1 MTKPEQDRKY
11 FAIRLFQEGQ
21 SMVPFGAAGIWHRF
35 ASLENDDYHIRPW
48 LEVSTDCNGCIGNDI
63 DENQDGHE
71 GIDGNLGTPLDA

>member
-1 MTKPEQDRKY
+1 
-11 FAIRLFQEGQ
+11 
-21 SMVPFGAAGIWHRF
+21 MVPFGAAGIWHRF